1 MKINEQNLTELGKLL
16 DPTGIIKTTRE
27 ELLAAFKKIV
37 EMVQKMKE
45 DNARQLDKIIS
56 TFGSLEDKLNS
67 DTSKTLNKTEKIV
80 AAELESLLRRFS
92 AEQKKID
99 DKMATIKDGEPA
111 DEIQIVQD
119 VLTQIKLPEYKEVI
133 LDDAEKLRDKLETLK
148 GNERLDKSAI
158 KGLEEELAR
167 ITKKGFGGVISGTHL
182 VQLKSETP
190 IGATNGTNT
199 SFTVVHKPDWI
210 TINGQSIYENYGY
223 ALTSVAGVLTL
234 TIENAPQI
242 NSVLR
247 SHYTI

>member
-1 MKINEQNLTELGKLL
+1 MDKAEFLE
-16 DPTGIIKTTRE
+16 
-27 ELLAAFKKIV
+27 AFKKVI
-37 EMVQKMKE
+37 ELAK
-45 DNARQLDKIIS
+45 KIQDQNNKALNEILS
-56 TFGSLEDKLNS
+56 TFGSLKEKLHS
-67 DTSKTLNKTEKIV
+67 DTSAVASKTEKIV

-92 AEQKKID
+92 SEQKKID
-99 DKMATIKDGEPA
+99 DRLAKIQDGKPA

-119 VLTQIKLPEYKEVI
+119 VLTQIKLPEYKEFI
-133 LDDAEKLRDKLETLK
+133 LTAEDVRNKLETLK